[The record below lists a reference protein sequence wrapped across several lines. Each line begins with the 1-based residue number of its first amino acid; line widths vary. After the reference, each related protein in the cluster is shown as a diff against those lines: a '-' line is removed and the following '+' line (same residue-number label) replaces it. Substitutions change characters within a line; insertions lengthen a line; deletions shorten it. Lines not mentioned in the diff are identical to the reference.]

1 MYASETTST
10 DVTVSRCFRTSM
22 QIWYYVLTL
31 RNPLKLLQDDE
42 VLDVYGTVEITSN
55 LSLNLSESV
64 RRTVLGQYVEL
75 SA

>member
-1 MYASETTST
+1 MTFLLDLETRSGI
-10 DVTVSRCFRTSM
+10 CL
-22 QIWYYVLTL
+22 IGI
-31 RNPLKLLQDDE
+31 P
-42 VLDVYGTVEITSN
+42 TVEITSN